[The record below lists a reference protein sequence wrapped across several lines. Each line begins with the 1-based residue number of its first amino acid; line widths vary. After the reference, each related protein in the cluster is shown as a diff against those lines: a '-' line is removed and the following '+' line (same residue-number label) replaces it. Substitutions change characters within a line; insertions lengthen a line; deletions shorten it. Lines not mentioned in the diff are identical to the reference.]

1 MPATST
7 TPAPGNAELE
17 HAVQSDPGSFRIL
30 TGDRPTGPLHI
41 GHLFGTLEN
50 RVRLQELGVELLVL
64 IADYQTI
71 TDRVAPAQ
79 LPHDVEGL
87 VADYLAVGIDPERAI
102 IFTHSQVPELN
113 QLISRS

>member
-1 MPATST
+1 MPTTST
-7 TPAPGNAELE
+7 RPFAEPAGSPGNGDLE

-50 RVRLQELGVELLVL
+50 RVRLQRLGVELLVL

-71 TDRVAPAQ
+71 TDRVAPVQ
-79 LPHDVEGL
+79 LPHDVEGSSP
-87 VADYLAVGIDPERAI
+87 I
-102 IFTHSQVPELN
+102 
-113 QLISRS
+113 ISRSASTPSGRSSSRTVRCLS